1 MAPRTLVHT
10 HRMARCRLRDRQCS
24 SLQRVC
30 GTVFMVCV
38 SVCLCVC
45 FSFILSLS
53 LSLSISLSLSVS
65 RSLLFRRLAQ
75 LEPQAARTALTL
87 DALTHRLHDA
97 SDLGPRREFALHVCV
112 SECVFCVCVEGQD
125 RDSWRR
131 SRRRVCAD

>member
-38 SVCLCVC
+38 CVCMCVC
-45 FSFILSLS
+45 FSFILSLF
-53 LSLSISLSLSVS
+53 LFLSLSVC

-75 LEPQAARTALTL
+75 LEPQAARTVLTL
-87 DALTHRLHDA
+87 DAFTHRLHDA

-112 SECVFCVCVEGQD
+112 SECDFCVCV
-125 RDSWRR
+125 
-131 SRRRVCAD
+131 